1 MGCQVIEVAAA
12 RYVGDYAPGQVC
24 AVVVQ
29 LLGRLCKA
37 YLYVY
42 EFAYLRNQFL
52 NLEEVG
58 QITAVVCNKAGN
70 AGLA

>member
-12 RYVGDYAPGQVC
+12 RDIGDNAPGKVG

-29 LLGRLCKA
+29 LLGRLGKTD
-37 YLYVY
+37 LYVY
-42 EFAYLRNQFL
+42 EFAYLRDQFL

-58 QITAVVCNKAGN
+58 QITAVICNKAGN